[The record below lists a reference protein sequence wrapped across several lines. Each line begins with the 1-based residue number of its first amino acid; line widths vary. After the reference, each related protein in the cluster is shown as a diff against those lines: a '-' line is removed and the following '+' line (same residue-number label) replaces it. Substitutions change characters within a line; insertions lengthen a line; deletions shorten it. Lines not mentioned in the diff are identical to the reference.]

1 MDWSSTGSAAR
12 AVTLIAAN
20 ATNAIALVI
29 VRNLNLI
36 ILFISLRP
44 SIGQCQCGRTL
55 YVAAE
60 TIRNDLDE
68 ANSPACY
75 FDHFAVV
82 LTHVITELNLVHQA
96 VFGLHQPVEI
106 TADLEG
112 GDHLERVERKA
123 LQEFAVTPRT
133 RPQ

>member
-12 AVTLIAAN
+12 AVILIAAN
-20 ATNAIALVI
+20 ATNAIAPTI

-36 ILFISLRP
+36 MLFISLMP
-44 SIGQCQCGRTL
+44 SIGPTHCGRTPNL
-55 YVAAE
+55 AAE

-75 FDHFAVV
+75 FNHLAVV
-82 LTHVITELNLVHQA
+82 LAHVITGLNFVYEA

-106 TADLEG
+106 TADL
-112 GDHLERVERKA
+112 
-123 LQEFAVTPRT
+123 
-133 RPQ
+133 